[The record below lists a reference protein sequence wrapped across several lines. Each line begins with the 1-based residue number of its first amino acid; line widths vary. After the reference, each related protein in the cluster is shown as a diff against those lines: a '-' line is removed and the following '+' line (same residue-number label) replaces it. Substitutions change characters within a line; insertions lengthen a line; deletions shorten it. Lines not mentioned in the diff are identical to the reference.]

1 MTALTP
7 LLDQAEAHIQQ
18 AADALLASDTAQ
30 LEHSSSLL
38 REAAAL
44 LSRALSGPAA
54 RAALSAQEL
63 ARVRSV
69 NERLG
74 VVREQLARVLGPAS
88 GVEVGGRVALG
99 EHARIVQPDGR
110 LPGGTRIEVRRGET
124 RVAAGACV
132 AMLPPL
138 RSVISDMS
146 GTSSVTPSYCRV
158 VVTFSSPF
166 PTAPA
171 AAAAPFWALATLF
184 ARYCW

>member
-74 VVREQLARVLGPAS
+74 VVREQLARVLALADRQLASVVPQEPAPTY
-88 GVEVGGRVALG
+88 GAGHRPT
-99 EHARIVQPDGR
+99 ARIDR
-110 LPGGTRIEVRRGET
+110 
-124 RVAAGACV
+124 AAG
-132 AMLPPL
+132 
-138 RSVISDMS
+138 
-146 GTSSVTPSYCRV
+146 
-158 VVTFSSPF
+158 
-166 PTAPA
+166 
-171 AAAAPFWALATLF
+171 
-184 ARYCW
+184 

>member
-1 MTALTP
+1 LKLSKVCSPGNFLGLHFFFALVCALALVGFTMTALTP

-74 VVREQLARVLGPAS
+74 VVREQLARVLALADRQLASVVPQEPAPTY
-88 GVEVGGRVALG
+88 GAGHRPT
-99 EHARIVQPDGR
+99 ARIYR
-110 LPGGTRIEVRRGET
+110 
-124 RVAAGACV
+124 AAG
-132 AMLPPL
+132 
-138 RSVISDMS
+138 
-146 GTSSVTPSYCRV
+146 
-158 VVTFSSPF
+158 
-166 PTAPA
+166 
-171 AAAAPFWALATLF
+171 
-184 ARYCW
+184 

>member
-74 VVREQLARVLGPAS
+74 VVREQLARD
-88 GVEVGGRVALG
+88 
-99 EHARIVQPDGR
+99 Q
-110 LPGGTRIEVRRGET
+110 
-124 RVAAGACV
+124 
-132 AMLPPL
+132 
-138 RSVISDMS
+138 
-146 GTSSVTPSYCRV
+146 
-158 VVTFSSPF
+158 
-166 PTAPA
+166 
-171 AAAAPFWALATLF
+171 
-184 ARYCW
+184 